1 MMAFWL
7 RLSER
12 DRRMLAMG
20 GLLVAAMLLWAWVWD
35 PLSASR
41 ASLREQASANETSL
55 AWMRPAV
62 EQVLSRGGI
71 AAPVSDGRSLLARI
85 DASARAAGLGAHLTL
100 IEPQGE
106 QRVRLQFSAVDFDAL
121 VGWLEAQSRE
131 GVRIEEW
138 NASRAA
144 GSGRVDARLALAGN
158 PR

>member
-1 MMAFWL
+1 MIEFWQK
-7 RLSER
+7 LSER
-12 DRRMLAMG
+12 DRRMLGMG
-20 GLLVAAMLLWAWVWD
+20 GVLVAAMLLWAWVWD

-41 ASLREQASANETSL
+41 ASLREQALANEASL

-71 AAPVSDGRSLLARI
+71 TTPVSDGRSLLARV

-100 IEPQGE
+100 VEPQGE

-121 VGWLEAQSRE
+121 ANWLEAQSRD

-144 GSGRVDARLALAGN
+144 GSGRVDARLALVGN
-158 PR
+158 AR